1 MQKRQPTQAQRWTS
15 HAIVGVG
22 VSVGV
27 HKTAKPHPLVSIAI
41 GALAAWI
48 HERLDAPVSRVIAA
62 IAP

>member
-1 MQKRQPTQAQRWTS
+1 MPERQPTPAQRWTG

-27 HKTAKPHPLVSIAI
+27 HKTAKPHPLVSVAI
-41 GALAAWI
+41 GVFAAWI
-48 HERLDAPVSRVIAA
+48 HERLDAPVSQVIAA